1 MLQLVKK
8 AVICFLFTSITI
20 LHAQSDL
27 SYHLKK
33 AAEATNNTAKIYQFE
48 QAEIV
53 AQFEANMEKLAFIYF
68 NLGQLYFLNYNTEKS
83 IYFYKQSISI
93 CEKEGFTQLLND
105 AYKALSLIYKEKKI
119 STKPNESF
127 VYQLKADSL
136 RSDSLNKRIGL
147 LEVQYKNEKDQRSL
161 KELELKIQKRNY
173 FVIVLFIV
181 LIIGVVLYFMQ
192 QHKKKIQHKAE
203 MQGTIIQQQ
212 ELASRSI
219 IEAEENE
226 RKRIAQD
233 LHDGIGQMMS
243 AVKMN
248 VSSIT
253 SKFEFNKQA
262 DVELVDK
269 TLALIDESCKEIRQ
283 VSHNMMPNALLKKGL
298 SSAIK
303 DFIDKIDHPQL
314 LVKLHTEGL
323 NQRID
328 QNVETVLYR
337 VIQEVVT
344 NVIKHSNANR
354 LDISMY
360 KDDDG
365 ITCSIEDNGN
375 GFDLSK
381 IEMHE
386 GIGLKNIKSRI
397 EYLKGNVEFDSSI
410 GNGTVV
416 TIQVPFSNY

>member
-1 MLQLVKK
+1 MK
-8 AVICFLFTSITI
+8 
-20 LHAQSDL
+20 
-27 SYHLKK
+27 
-33 AAEATNNTAKIYQFE
+33 
-48 QAEIV
+48 
-53 AQFEANMEKLAFIYF
+53 
-68 NLGQLYFLNYNTEKS
+68 
-83 IYFYKQSISI
+83 
-93 CEKEGFTQLLND
+93 D

-354 LDISMY
+354 LDISMC

>member
-1 MLQLVKK
+1 MFQLVKK
-8 AVICFLFTSITI
+8 AVIYFLFSSITI
-20 LHAQSDL
+20 LYAQNDL
-27 SYHLKK
+27 NYHLKK
-33 AAEATNNTAKIYQFE
+33 AAEATNNSTKIFQFE

-53 AQFEANMEKLAFIYF
+53 AQYEANMEKLAFIYF
-68 NLGQLYFLNYNTEKS
+68 NLGQLYFLNNNTEKS
-83 IYFYKQSISI
+83 IFFYKQSISI
-93 CEKEGFTQLLND
+93 CEKEGFTQLLKD

-136 RSDSLNKRIGL
+136 RSDSLKNRIGI

-161 KELELKIQKRNY
+161 KELELKVQKRNY
-173 FVIVLFIV
+173 FLIVLFIC
-181 LIIGVVLYFMQ
+181 IIVGVILYFMQ

-203 MQGTIIQQQ
+203 VQGAIIQQQ

-253 SKFEFNKQA
+253 SKLEISKKA
-262 DVELVDK
+262 DGELVDK
-269 TLALIDESCKEIRQ
+269 TLALIDESCKEIRL

-381 IEMHE
+381 IEMQE
-386 GIGLKNIKSRI
+386 GIGLKNIKSRV

-416 TIQVPFSNY
+416 TIQVPITN

>member
-68 NLGQLYFLNYNTEKS
+68 NLGQLYFLTYNTEKS